1 MTLTYAE
8 SALLGQA
15 ANGGGPSPYSMLWLM
30 LIIGLMFYML
40 MVRPDQRRRRE
51 QTKMQDEL
59 KKNDRV
65 VTVGGVV
72 GVVVN
77 AQKGSDRVTL
87 RVDENNNTRIDFLK
101 SSISRVVTEDKP
113 AEKKEDA

>member
-1 MTLTYAE
+1 MTWICAGN
-8 SALLGQA
+8 ALLGQA
-15 ANGGGPSPYSMLWLM
+15 ANGGPSPYSMLWLM
-30 LIIGLMFYML
+30 LIIGLMFYLL

-51 QTKMQDEL
+51 LAKMQDEL

-65 VTVGGVV
+65 VTVGGMV

-87 RVDENNNTRIDFLK
+87 RVDDDTKTRIEFLK
-101 SSISRVVTEDKP
+101 SSIARIISDDRP
-113 AEKKEDA
+113 AEKKEDT